1 MKKGL
6 FSKMVATYTIIIA
19 ISFTILA
26 TVLSL
31 WFENYYFEQNK
42 NELAEKATLI
52 GDSAVQY
59 MYGDISSYE
68 MNKQLKL
75 IGDYLNVDI
84 WLTDKYGYIYAV
96 SNGKY
101 EKLLGKQI
109 LTNDLKELRLKR
121 FIEKKGNYGNVFS
134 VPVHT
139 IEIPIDH
146 GNSFKGTIIMHTS
159 LDNIKE
165 ALKNVYKIIWASA
178 ILAIVVSS
186 IVIYYFSQKI
196 IIKPLAEINGV
207 ARKISK
213 GEADKRVDIKSNDE
227 IGELANSFNIMADSL
242 EKVENNR
249 RLFISNVS
257 HEIRSP
263 ITSIKGFIG
272 GMLDG
277 IIPDN
282 KRNYYLS
289 IAYEEIGRLTRLVND
304 LLDLSAIESG
314 RFTLKV
320 RELDLNEI
328 IRLAV
333 IKFETRI
340 IKKELKVDV
349 CFEQEELC
357 VLSDRDRT
365 IQIITNIIDNALKYV
380 NEGGQIK
387 VTTKSKG
394 KKAYISIFNS
404 GPNIDEEDL
413 NHIWDRFYKADKA
426 RSSKVSTGLG
436 LSIVRSILSQLGE
449 DIWVGNK
456 ENGVEF
462 TFTLTKN

>member
-42 NELAEKATLI
+42 NELAEKAELI
-52 GDSAVQY
+52 SDSAIQY

-68 MNKQLKL
+68 INKQLKL

-84 WLTDKYGYIYAV
+84 WLTDKYGYVYAV
-96 SNGKY
+96 SNEKY
-101 EKLLGKQI
+101 KGLEGKQI
-109 LTNDLKELRLKR
+109 LTSDLKDLRLKR
-121 FIEKKGNYGNVFS
+121 FIEKKGNYGNIFPI
-134 VPVHT
+134 PVHT
-139 IEIPIDH
+139 IEIPIKHRD
-146 GNSFKGTIIMHTS
+146 NFKGTIIMHSS
-159 LDNIKE
+159 LDNIKY
-165 ALKNVYKIIWASA
+165 ALKNVYKIIWMSA

-196 IIKPLAEINGV
+196 IIKPLEQINNV

-213 GEADKRVDIKSNDE
+213 GEVDKRVNVNSNDE

-277 IIPDN
+277 IIPEG
-282 KRNYYLS
+282 KWNYYLS
-289 IAYEEIGRLTRLVND
+289 IVYEETGRLTRLVND

-314 RFTLKV
+314 RFTLRIK
-320 RELDLNEI
+320 EINLNEI

-333 IKFETRI
+333 IKFQTRI
-340 IKKELKVDV
+340 IKKDLKVDV
-349 CFEQEELC
+349 CFEEEELY
-357 VLSDRDRT
+357 VMADRDRT
-365 IQIITNIIDNALKYV
+365 IQIITNVLDNALKYV
-380 NEGGQIK
+380 NEGGEIK
-387 VTTKSKG
+387 VSSKSKG
-394 KKAYISIFNS
+394 KKVYVTVFNS
-404 GPNIDEEDL
+404 GPNIDREDL
-413 NHIWDRFYKADKA
+413 NHIWERFYKADKA
-426 RSSKVSTGLG
+426 RTSKISTGLG
-436 LSIVRSILSQLGE
+436 LPIVRSILSQLGE
-449 DIWVGNK
+449 EIWVENK
-456 ENGVEF
+456 TDGVEF
-462 TFTLTKN
+462 IFTLTKS

>member
-42 NELAEKATLI
+42 NELAEKAALI

-59 MYGDISSYE
+59 MYGDISYYE

-75 IGDYLNVDI
+75 IGDYLKVDI
-84 WLTDKYGYIYAV
+84 WLTDKYGYVYAV
-96 SNGKY
+96 SNEKY
-101 EKLLGKQI
+101 KSILGKQI
-109 LTNDLKELRLKR
+109 LTSDLKELRLKR
-121 FIEKKGNYGNVFS
+121 FIEKKGNYGNLFS

-139 IEIPIDH
+139 IEIPIDQ
-146 GNSFKGTIIMHTS
+146 GNGFKGTIIMHTS
-159 LDNIKE
+159 LENIKY

-178 ILAIVVSS
+178 ILAIVVSC

-196 IIKPLAEINGV
+196 IIKPLAQINCV

-213 GEADKRVDIKSNDE
+213 GEVDKRVDIKSNDE

-277 IIPDN
+277 IIPED
-282 KRNYYLS
+282 KKNYYLS

-314 RFTLKV
+314 RFSLKV
-320 RELDLNEI
+320 RELNLNEI

-340 IKKELKVDV
+340 RNKGLKVDV
-349 CFEQEELC
+349 CFEQEELY

-387 VTTKSKG
+387 ITTKSKG
-394 KKAYISIFNS
+394 KKAYISVFNS
-404 GPNIDEEDL
+404 GPNINDEDL

-426 RSSKVSTGLG
+426 RSSKISTGLG

-449 DIWVGNK
+449 DIWVKNK

>member
-84 WLTDKYGYIYAV
+84 WITDKYGYIYAI
-96 SNGKY
+96 SNEKY
-101 EKLLGKQI
+101 KKLLGKQI

-121 FIEKKGNYGNVFS
+121 FIEKKGNYGNLFP

-139 IEIPIDH
+139 IEIPIDY

-213 GEADKRVDIKSNDE
+213 GEADKRVGIKSNDE

-277 IIPDN
+277 IIPEN
-282 KRNYYLS
+282 KKNYYLS
-289 IAYEEIGRLTRLVND
+289 IVYEEIGRLTRLVND

-314 RFTLKV
+314 RFTLKI
-320 RELDLNEI
+320 RELNLNEI

-349 CFEQEELC
+349 CFEQEELY
-357 VLSDRDRT
+357 VLADRDRT
-365 IQIITNIIDNALKYV
+365 IQIITNVIDNALKYV

-394 KKAYISIFNS
+394 KKVYISIFNS

-436 LSIVRSILSQLGE
+436 LPIVRSILSQLGE
-449 DIWVGNK
+449 DIWVENK
-456 ENGVEF
+456 ADGVEF